1 MGSVPTPLRMSIF
14 EFMDESNR
22 QLIIPVY
29 QRNYSW
35 NANEQVIRLLVDIT
49 NIANGRF
56 KNHFTGIFMT
66 VEAPDSVS
74 KFHKTY
80 LVDGQ
85 QRLTTLFLIL
95 WALKELYPSDDN
107 IGRVDELLF
116 NSDFI
121 KKNFGQKYGLKLKPA
136 IGDDDVYQIIASGLD
151 DSEKD
156 ANGNRKPAKGIDR
169 TKLTDIQK
177 NSKVYKN
184 YEYIL
189 KYLKQH
195 RELDIDKVIDALND
209 MDIVEIPLLV
219 GDDPQQIFESINAL
233 GLPLA
238 PIDLIRNL
246 VLMRLNDTEQED
258 IYDNHWK
265 PIENVLPSER
275 KDKLEEVFRLYVAI
289 KTYDL
294 VKSDDLY
301 IEFSEVWNK
310 RVINY
315 DERIKMLDEIKEYV
329 VYYNELYYN
338 DKFYPISD
346 SKFKQILIDFRE
358 IGSSTI
364 APFMLEIYYLYKKK
378 RISDDSLIDILSLMN
393 TYIIRRECAGYPLN
407 DASRFFPQLL
417 RSVIRA
423 CKNDY
428 SNIYQTTLFYLVNMN
443 RNNSIGIPTDERVKN
458 YLLTNNAYT
467 MAHKLLILTRL
478 ENKNNSTPIVD
489 RSELS
494 VEHVMPQ
501 TQDDPGYWKKAI
513 GSELK
518 NYDIHCNKL
527 GNLTIVSCRDNSAM
541 RNHSFD
547 KKKEYLMQSKH
558 IKLNNDILY
567 EKILDADGKETGKE
581 QERTKWDVTA
591 IDARTKKLIEDF
603 NIEYKYTL
611 ASVDKK
617 LAYNIQLNKTKSKKN
632 YQINAKIYNGG
643 DIIIQDDSVVMYK
656 SGSAYIGKSTNIS
669 TALTKGFLVEN
680 PDRSIVLKK
689 DSKFE
694 SLDVVTEIIMGELPK
709 DYLGVWSVLNEDG
722 TRDELISIDNV
733 LSVLLK

>member
-1 MGSVPTPLRMSIF
+1 MGSVATPLRMSIF
-14 EFMDESNR
+14 EFLDESNR

-35 NANEQVIRLLVDIT
+35 NANNQVIRLLEDIK
-49 NIANGRF
+49 NIATGKF

-95 WALKELYPSDDN
+95 WALKELYPKDDN
-107 IGRVDELLF
+107 IGRVDELLY

-156 ANGNRKPAKGIDR
+156 VNGNKKPAKGIDR
-169 TKLTDIQK
+169 TKLTEKQK
-177 NSKVYKN
+177 ESKVYKN
-184 YEYIL
+184 YDYIL
-189 KYLKQH
+189 KFFKQH
-195 RELDIDKVIDALND
+195 RELDIDGVIDALNE
-209 MDIVEIPLLV
+209 MDIVEIPLLD

-233 GLPLA
+233 GLPLT

-258 IYDNHWK
+258 IYENHWK
-265 PIENVLPSER
+265 LIENVFDSEH
-275 KDKLEEVFRLYVAI
+275 KEKLEEVFRLYVAI
-289 KTYDL
+289 NNFDL

-301 IEFSEVWNK
+301 IEFSTIWNK
-310 RVINY
+310 RVSCY
-315 DERIKMLDEIKEYV
+315 DERINMLDEIKDYV
-329 VYYNELYYN
+329 EYYNELYFKK
-338 DKFYPISD
+338 DFYPISD
-346 SKFKQILIDFRE
+346 SKFKQILIDFRA

-364 APFMLEIYYLYKKK
+364 APFMLEVYFLYKNNK
-378 RISDDSLIDILSLMN
+378 IDDESLSNILALMN
-393 TYIIRRECAGYPLN
+393 TYIIRRECAGFPLN

-417 RSVIRA
+417 RSVKRA
-423 CKNDY
+423 CKDDY
-428 SNIYQTTLFYLVNMN
+428 KDVYQNTIFYLVNMN
-443 RNNSIGIPTDERVKN
+443 RNNSLGIPTDERIKN
-458 YLLTNNAYT
+458 YLSTNNAYT

-489 RSELS
+489 RTELS

-513 GSELK
+513 GSEID
-518 NYDIHCNKL
+518 NYDIHCNKI

-547 KKKEYLMQSKH
+547 KKKEFLKQSKH

-567 EKILDADGKETGKE
+567 EIVIDPNGNEIE
-581 QERTKWDVTA
+581 QERSKWDVTA
-591 IDARTKKLIEDF
+591 INKRTDKLIAAI
-603 NIEYKYTL
+603 NTEYKYIIAT
-611 ASVDKK
+611 VDKK
-617 LAYNIQLNKTKSKKN
+617 LAYDIQLNKVNSKGSF
-632 YQINAKIYNGG
+632 QANAKIYNGG
-643 DIIIQDDSVVMYK
+643 DIIVQDDCVVMYK
-656 SGSAYIGKSTNIS
+656 SGSAYMSKPNIIN
-669 TALTKGFLVEN
+669 ALSKGFLVEN
-680 PDRSIVLKK
+680 PDKTITLKK
-689 DSKFE
+689 DSKFD
-694 SLDVVTEIIMGELPK
+694 SLDVVTEVFMGDLPK
-709 DYLGVWSVLNEDG
+709 NYFSVWSVLKEDKS
-722 TRDELISIDNV
+722 TDDIITIDNV
-733 LSVLLK
+733 LSVLAK

>member
-1 MGSVPTPLRMSIF
+1 MGSVATPLRMSIF
-14 EFMDESNR
+14 EFLDESNR

-35 NANEQVIRLLVDIT
+35 NANDQVIRLLEDIK
-49 NIANGRF
+49 NIVTGKF

-95 WALKELYPSDDN
+95 WALKELYPKDDN
-107 IGRVDELLF
+107 IGRVDELLY

-156 ANGNRKPAKGIDR
+156 VNGNKKPAKGIDR
-169 TKLTDIQK
+169 TKLTEKQK
-177 NSKVYKN
+177 ESKVYKN
-184 YEYIL
+184 YDYIL
-189 KYLKQH
+189 KFFKQH
-195 RELDIDKVIDALND
+195 RELDIDGVIDALNE
-209 MDIVEIPLLV
+209 MDIVEIPLLD

-233 GLPLA
+233 GLPLT

-258 IYDNHWK
+258 IYENHWK
-265 PIENVLPSER
+265 LIENVFDAEH
-275 KDKLEEVFRLYVAI
+275 KEKLEEVFRLYVAI
-289 KTYDL
+289 NNFDL

-301 IEFSEVWNK
+301 IEFSTIWNK
-310 RVINY
+310 RVSCY
-315 DERIKMLDEIKEYV
+315 DERINMLDEIKDYV
-329 VYYNELYYN
+329 EYYNELYFKK
-338 DKFYPISD
+338 DFYPISD
-346 SKFKQILIDFRE
+346 SKFKQILIDFRA

-364 APFMLEIYYLYKKK
+364 APFMLEVYFLYKNNK
-378 RISDDSLIDILSLMN
+378 IDDESLSNILALMN
-393 TYIIRRECAGYPLN
+393 TYIIRRECAGFPLN

-417 RSVIRA
+417 RNVKRA
-423 CKNDY
+423 CKDDY
-428 SNIYQTTLFYLVNMN
+428 KDVYQNTIFYLVNMN
-443 RNNSIGIPTDERVKN
+443 RNNSLGIPTDERIKN

-478 ENKNNSTPIVD
+478 ENKNNSTPIID
-489 RSELS
+489 RTELS

-513 GSELK
+513 GSEID
-518 NYDIHCNKL
+518 NYDIHCNKI

-547 KKKEYLMQSKH
+547 KKKEFLKQSKH

-567 EKILDADGKETGKE
+567 ETVTDSNGNEIE
-581 QERTKWDVTA
+581 QERSKWDVTT
-591 IDARTKKLIEDF
+591 INKRTEKLIAAI
-603 NIEYKYTL
+603 NTEYKYIIAT
-611 ASVDKK
+611 VDKK
-617 LAYNIQLNKTKSKKN
+617 LAYDIQLNKINSKGSF
-632 YQINAKIYNGG
+632 QANAKIYNGG
-643 DIIIQDDSVVMYK
+643 DIIVKDDCVVMYK
-656 SGSAYIGKSTNIS
+656 SGSAYMSNPNIVN
-669 TALTKGFLVEN
+669 ALSKGFLVEN
-680 PDRSIVLKK
+680 PDKTITLKK
-689 DSKFE
+689 DSKFD
-694 SLDVVTEIIMGELPK
+694 SLDVITEVFMGDLPK
-709 DYLGVWSVLNEDG
+709 NYFSAWCVLKEDKS
-722 TRDELISIDNV
+722 TDDIITIDNV
-733 LSVLLK
+733 LSVLEK

>member
-1 MGSVPTPLRMSIF
+1 MGSVATPLRMSIF
-14 EFMDESNR
+14 DFLDESNR

-35 NANEQVIRLLVDIT
+35 NANNQVIRLLEDIK
-49 NIANGRF
+49 NIAIGKF

-95 WALKELYPSDDN
+95 WALKELYPKDDN
-107 IGRVDELLF
+107 IGRVDELLY

-156 ANGNRKPAKGIDR
+156 VNGNKKPAKGIDR
-169 TKLTDIQK
+169 TKLTEKQK
-177 NSKVYKN
+177 ESKVYKN
-184 YEYIL
+184 YDYIL
-189 KYLKQH
+189 KYFKQH
-195 RELDIDKVIDALND
+195 RELDIDGVIDALNE
-209 MDIVEIPLLV
+209 MDIVEIPLLD

-233 GLPLA
+233 GLPLT

-258 IYDNHWK
+258 IYENHWK
-265 PIENVLPSER
+265 LIENVFDSEH
-275 KDKLEEVFRLYVAI
+275 KEKLEEVFRLYVAI
-289 KTYDL
+289 NNFDL

-301 IEFSEVWNK
+301 IEFSTIWNK
-310 RVINY
+310 RVSCY
-315 DERIKMLDEIKEYV
+315 DERINMLDEIKDYV
-329 VYYNELYYN
+329 ECYNELYFKK
-338 DKFYPISD
+338 DFYPISD
-346 SKFKQILIDFRE
+346 SKFKQILIDFRA

-364 APFMLEIYYLYKKK
+364 APFMLEVYFLYKNNK
-378 RISDDSLIDILSLMN
+378 IDDESLSNILALMN
-393 TYIIRRECAGYPLN
+393 TYIIRRECAGFPLN

-417 RSVIRA
+417 RSVKRA
-423 CKNDY
+423 CKDNYKDV
-428 SNIYQTTLFYLVNMN
+428 YQNTIFYLVNMN
-443 RNNSIGIPTDERVKN
+443 RNNSLGIPTDERIKN
-458 YLLTNNAYT
+458 YLSTNNAYT

-489 RSELS
+489 RTELS

-513 GSELK
+513 GSEID
-518 NYDIHCNKL
+518 NYDIHCNKI

-547 KKKEYLMQSKH
+547 KKKEFLKQSKH

-567 EKILDADGKETGKE
+567 EIVIDPNGNEIE
-581 QERTKWDVTA
+581 QERSKWDVTA
-591 IDARTKKLIEDF
+591 INKRTDKLIVAI
-603 NIEYKYTL
+603 NTEYKYIIAT
-611 ASVDKK
+611 VDKK
-617 LAYNIQLNKTKSKKN
+617 LAYDIQLNKVNSKGSF
-632 YQINAKIYNGG
+632 QVNAKIYNGG
-643 DIIIQDDSVVMYK
+643 DIIVQDDCVVMYK
-656 SGSAYIGKSTNIS
+656 SGSAYMSKPNIVN
-669 TALTKGFLVEN
+669 ALSKGFLVEN
-680 PDRSIVLKK
+680 PDKTITLKK
-689 DSKFE
+689 DSKFD
-694 SLDVVTEIIMGELPK
+694 SLDVVTEVFMGDLPK
-709 DYLGVWSVLNEDG
+709 NYFSVWCVLKEDKS
-722 TRDELISIDNV
+722 TDDIITIDNV
-733 LSVLLK
+733 LSVLAK